1 MMYVSRMHDVCMFQS
16 LVEAKQA
23 ASEVTVP
30 HNAFLSYLSTVKCML
45 LYPAGRAGCTNKV

>member
-45 LYPAGRAGCTNKV
+45 LYPAGWAGCTNKV